1 MKNRGEN
8 NRSGM
13 SGRSWITRGQSSK
26 KDMPPETRL
35 TAADA
40 FWRDDQGRDQQV
52 EAIVFLA
59 RRLNFRPKA
68 LQSLPVERRA
78 KMLAHASDVPDT
90 VATRA
95 LIAYHFAHQRPL
107 MAAFL
112 DALGITHEDGLI
124 AAEDLPA
131 PDPEKLKTAIE
142 AIRASF
148 PVDDVQRY
156 LHTLVTLDGETWAGV
171 EAAAGT

>member
-1 MKNRGEN
+1 MPVLP
-8 NRSGM
+8 
-13 SGRSWITRGQSSK
+13 SK
-26 KDMPPETRL
+26 LWKDMTPATRL

-40 FWRDDQGRDQQV
+40 FWRDDQGGDQQV

-59 RRLNFRPKA
+59 RRMNFRPKA
-68 LQSLPVERRA
+68 LQSLPIERRA
-78 KMLAHASDVPDT
+78 KMLAQVGHIPDT

-95 LIAYHFAHQRPL
+95 LIAYHFATQRPL

-131 PDPEKLKTAIE
+131 PEPEKLKTAIQ

-148 PVDDVQRY
+148 PADDVERY
-156 LHTLVTLDGETWAGV
+156 LHTLATLDGETWAGL

>member
-1 MKNRGEN
+1 MPVLP
-8 NRSGM
+8 
-13 SGRSWITRGQSSK
+13 SK
-26 KDMPPETRL
+26 LWKDMPPATRL
-35 TAADA
+35 AAADD
-40 FWRDDQGRDQQV
+40 FWRDDQGGDQQV
-52 EAIVFLA
+52 EAIAFLA

-68 LQSLPVERRA
+68 LQRLPVERRA
-78 KMLAHASDVPDT
+78 AMLAQFSDVPDT

-112 DALGITHEDGLI
+112 DALGIAHEDGVI

-131 PDPEKLKTAIE
+131 PEPDKLKTAME

-148 PVDDVQRY
+148 PADDVDRY
-156 LHTLVTLDGETWAGV
+156 LDTLATLDSETWAGL
-171 EAAAGT
+171 EAAGGT

>member
-1 MKNRGEN
+1 MPVRP
-8 NRSGM
+8 
-13 SGRSWITRGQSSK
+13 SK
-26 KDMPPETRL
+26 LWRDMTPATRL

-40 FWRDDQGRDQQV
+40 FWRDDQGGDQQV

-68 LQSLPVERRA
+68 LQGLPIERRA
-78 KMLAHASDVPDT
+78 KMLAQVSDIPDP

-95 LIAYHFAHQRPL
+95 LIAYHFATQRPL

-112 DALGITHEDGLI
+112 DALGIAHEDGLI
-124 AAEDLPA
+124 AADDLPA
-131 PDPEKLKTAIE
+131 PESEKLKTAIE

-148 PVDDVQRY
+148 PADDVERY
-156 LHTLVTLDGETWAGV
+156 LDTLVTLDGETWAGL
-171 EAAAGT
+171 EAASGT

>member
-1 MKNRGEN
+1 MPVLP
-8 NRSGM
+8 
-13 SGRSWITRGQSSK
+13 SK
-26 KDMPPETRL
+26 LWKDMPPATRL

-40 FWRDDQGRDQQV
+40 FWRDDQGGEQQA

-68 LQSLPVERRA
+68 LQSLAVERRA
-78 KMLAHASDVPDT
+78 KMLAQASDIPDT

-95 LIAYHFAHQRPL
+95 LISYHFATQRPL

-112 DALGITHEDGLI
+112 DALGIAHEDGLI
-124 AAEDLPA
+124 AAEDVPA
-131 PDPEKLKTAIE
+131 PDPDKLKTAVE

-148 PVDDVQRY
+148 PADDVGRY
-156 LHTLVTLDGETWAGV
+156 LDTLVTLDGDTWAGLG
-171 EAAAGT
+171 AAGGT